1 MCFCI
6 GKININITNLFS
18 LYIFPPKIVKLVS
31 GYDAYKLVL
40 KEQIP
45 MAECII
51 QLDNNGN
58 RVF

>member
-1 MCFCI
+1 MTI
-6 GKININITNLFS
+6 ENDLFS

-31 GYDAYKLVL
+31 GYDTYKLVL